1 MDGVE
6 TREAEPPSRVFGNL
20 KTFAAMGVILLATF
34 LLRRC
39 VLPETGPAGAWCVLP
54 AVLTVVWTFAT
65 KRVIEALTFGT
76 VTGFV
81 LSSPVG
87 ANVVT
92 TYSDSLLKAV
102 MSKDVAWLVIVC
114 GLMGGIIAL
123 IDAAGGAQ
131 AFCRWAAKHARGE
144 RSALVWA
151 WVLGCV
157 IFIDDYLNSL
167 TIGSCMAPL
176 TDRHRT
182 PREMLAYVTDS
193 TAAPLCV
200 LIPVTTWAAFAGRIL
215 VKSGWREG
223 DASEIEMFVKTIP
236 YNLYGWI
243 AALIVPLVIFGI
255 VPKIGAMRAAYR
267 RVEAGG
273 PLAPEGSER
282 ISMLPSDHGQEA
294 KEARRPR
301 MVNFLLPIAVLVGA
315 TVWFDTEMEMGV
327 LVTLPVMFVL
337 YLAQG
342 VMTAGEFW
350 DGVVRGIGNLVMPL
364 LLMVAAFVFADMNER
379 IGFTAWCIE
388 AGKVHMTA
396 ATAPMFI
403 FVILAATEFITG
415 TNWGMYVIA
424 LPIVIPLARDLG
436 VHMPLAV
443 AACLSAGVFGSH
455 ISFCSDATVI
465 SSAACGCDNYR
476 HALSQ
481 LPYGLISAALTLLG
495 FGVLGFAMA

>member
-1 MDGVE
+1 MKKSATSLIVCIILIVL
-6 TREAEPPSRVFGNL
+6 TFGL
-20 KTFAAMGVILLATF
+20 RSF
-34 LLRRC
+34 LL
-39 VLPETGPAGAWCVLP
+39 PSEGPIGIWCVIP
-54 AVLTVVWTFAT
+54 AILTVAWTFST
-65 KRVIEALTFGT
+65 KRVIEALTLGT
-76 VTGFV
+76 IVGFI
-81 LSSPVG
+81 LASPIG
-87 ANVVT
+87 SNVVT
-92 TYSDSLLKAV
+92 TYSTSLLESM
-102 MSKDVAWLVIVC
+102 MSQDIAELIIIC

-144 RSALVWA
+144 RSSLLLA
-151 WVLGCV
+151 WLLGCI

-200 LIPVTTWAAFAGRIL
+200 LIPITTWGAFAGSLL
-215 VKSGWREG
+215 VKNGMGGEG
-223 DASEIEMFVKTIP
+223 ASALGQFVRTIP
-236 YNLYGWI
+236 YNLYGWF
-243 AALIVPLVIFGI
+243 AAFIVPLVILGF
-255 VPKIGAMRAAYR
+255 VPRIGAMRTAYR
-267 RVEAGG
+267 RVAEGG

-282 ISMLPSDHGQEA
+282 ISLLPGDHGQQEH
-294 KEARRPR
+294 ERQNPR
-301 MVNFLLPIAVLVGA
+301 MINFLLPIAVLIGA
-315 TVWFDTEMEMGV
+315 TVYFDSELKMGV
-327 LVTLPVMFVL
+327 LVTLPTMFALYVGQRVL
-337 YLAQG
+337 
-342 VMTAGEFW
+342 TANEFW
-350 DGVVRGIGNLVMPL
+350 DGIVRGIGNLVMPL
-364 LLMVAAFVFADMNER
+364 LLMVAAFVFADMNEK

-388 AGKVHMTA
+388 TSKHYMTA
-396 ATAPMFI
+396 ATAPMWI

-424 LPIVIPLARDLG
+424 LPIVIPLAKDLG

-455 ISFCSDATVI
+455 ISFCSDATII

-481 LPYGLISAALTLLG
+481 LPYGLIAAVLSFIGFGILG
-495 FGVLGFAMA
+495 FCMA

>member
-1 MDGVE
+1 MKK
-6 TREAEPPSRVFGNL
+6 RISS
-20 KTFAAMGVILLATF
+20 LLTGIVVLALAF
-34 LLRRC
+34 CLRSF
-39 VLPETGPAGAWCVLP
+39 VLPAEGSVGAWCVVP
-54 AVLTVVWTFAT
+54 AVLTVVWTFST
-65 KRVIEALTFGT
+65 KRVLEALTLGT
-76 VTGFV
+76 VVGFI
-81 LSSPVG
+81 LCSPIG
-87 ANVVT
+87 TNVIT
-92 TYSDSLLKAV
+92 TYSDSLLKSM
-102 MSKDVAWLVIVC
+102 MSKDIAWLIIVC
-114 GLMGGIIAL
+114 GLMGSIIAL
-123 IDAAGGAQ
+123 IDVAGGAQ

-144 RSALVWA
+144 KSSLLWA
-151 WVLGCV
+151 WVLGCI

-200 LIPVTTWAAFAGRIL
+200 LIPITTWAAFAGRIL
-215 VKSGWREG
+215 VRSGWQENG
-223 DASEIEMFVKTIP
+223 ANEIGMFIKTIP

-243 AALIVPLVIFGI
+243 AALIVPLVILGI
-255 VPKIGAMRAAYR
+255 VPKIGAMRRAYK
-267 RVEAGG
+267 RVAEGG

-282 ISMLPSDHGQEA
+282 ISILPGDHGQGESTQ
-294 KEARRPR
+294 KNPR
-301 MVNFLLPIAVLVGA
+301 MINFLLPIAVLIGA
-315 TVWFDTEMEMGV
+315 TIYFDTEMAMGV

-337 YLAQG
+337 YISQRI
-342 VMTAGEFW
+342 MTANEFW
-350 DGVVRGIGNLVMPL
+350 DGIVRGIGNLVMPL
-364 LLMVAAFVFADMNER
+364 LLMVAAFVFADMNEK

-388 AGKVHMTA
+388 TGKTYMTT
-396 ATAPMFI
+396 ATAPMWI

-481 LPYGLISAALTLLG
+481 LPYGLIAAALSFLG
-495 FGVLGFAMA
+495 FGILGFCMA

>member
-1 MDGVE
+1 MKKHARSL
-6 TREAEPPSRVFGNL
+6 TAC
-20 KTFAAMGVILLATF
+20 TAILVLAF
-34 LLRRC
+34 CLRSF
-39 VLPETGPAGAWCVLP
+39 VLPAEGPVGAWCVVP
-54 AVLTVVWTFAT
+54 AILTVAWTFST
-65 KRVIEALTFGT
+65 KRVLEALTLGT
-76 VTGFV
+76 VVGFI
-81 LSSPVG
+81 LATPAG
-87 ANVVT
+87 TNVVA
-92 TYSDSLLKAV
+92 TYSDSLLKSM
-102 MSKDVAWLVIVC
+102 MSKDIAWLIIVC
-114 GLMGGIIAL
+114 GLMGGIISL

-131 AFCRWAAKHARGE
+131 AFCRWAAKHAHGQK
-144 RSALVWA
+144 SSLLWA

-200 LIPVTTWAAFAGRIL
+200 LIPITTWAAFAGRIL
-215 VKSGWREG
+215 VRSGWQDEG
-223 DASEIEMFVKTIP
+223 ATEIGMFIKTIP

-243 AALIVPLVIFGI
+243 AALIVPLVIAGV
-255 VPKIGAMRAAYR
+255 VPKLGAMRTAYR
-267 RVEAGG
+267 RVAEGG

-282 ISMLPSDHGQEA
+282 ISILPGDHGAAGAVRQD
-294 KEARRPR
+294 PR
-301 MVNFLLPIAVLVGA
+301 MVNFLLPIAVLIGA
-315 TVWFDTEMEMGV
+315 TVYFDTEMEMGV
-327 LVTLPVMFVL
+327 LVTLPVMYVL
-337 YLAQG
+337 YISQRI
-342 VMTAGEFW
+342 MTAGEFW

-364 LLMVAAFVFADMNER
+364 LLMVAAFVFADMNEK
-379 IGFTAWCIE
+379 IGFTAWCIQT
-388 AGKVHMTA
+388 GKAYMTC
-396 ATAPMFI
+396 ATAPMWI

-481 LPYGLISAALTLLG
+481 LPYGLIAAVLSFAGFGILG
-495 FGVLGFAMA
+495 FCMA